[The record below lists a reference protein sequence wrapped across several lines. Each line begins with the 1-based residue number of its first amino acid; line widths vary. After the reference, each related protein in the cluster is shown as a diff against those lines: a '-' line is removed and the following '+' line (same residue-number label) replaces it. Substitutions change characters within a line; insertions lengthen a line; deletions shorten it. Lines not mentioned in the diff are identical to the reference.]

1 MRNREPV
8 SAPTIPFVADSDAF
22 EQLVIETLKQ
32 HTQAFDEVKHEVV
45 AVGSVAQRTL
55 EQATRTNGRVN
66 GHDEALAR
74 MLERLAALEH
84 RNRESDI
91 AANARQQQRSD
102 DREKVRGVLDWV
114 KEAWPLVAGVAIAV
128 TTFWAALA
136 GFFA

>member
-1 MRNREPV
+1 
-8 SAPTIPFVADSDAF
+8 
-22 EQLVIETLKQ
+22 
-32 HTQAFDEVKHEVV
+32 
-45 AVGSVAQRTL
+45 
-55 EQATRTNGRVN
+55 
-66 GHDEALAR
+66 

-102 DREKVRGVLDWV
+102 DRESAGVLDWV